1 MAKGKDKLAEFLKE
15 VSNWSWEEFARAEKD
30 PEYTTNQAVVFALI
44 RSCAMQS
51 LSAIK
56 IALNRLDGKLKTPV
70 EIEMPKVFYL
80 YPCAAGSK
88 TAADPASPALPDP
101 VTDAQADRV
110 IEGELIIPPEP
121 DPKED
126 MDEPGPKDLPSMGFR
141 ETLRE
146 MSDFPRTLPL
156 AITELALQT
165 EQWLRNQA
173 PKPQEIPRVK
183 SVVAAHLLI
192 MAQNRNID
200 ALTEVFDQIDGKLTE
215 TIQILG
221 EDIYITNY
229 SAIAPPE
236 ATLNEDGIL
245 QVEATQAQNIWAQR
259 LGEQK

>member
-80 YPCAAGSK
+80 YPVATGHHAQPHS
-88 TAADPASPALPDP
+88 DPASLDP
-101 VTDAQADRV
+101 LTEAHADQV
-110 IEGELIIPPEP
+110 IEGEVLVVPP
-121 DPKED
+121 PKDDRED
-126 MDEPGPKDLPSMGFR
+126 MDEPGPRDLPSMGFR

-146 MSDFPRTLPL
+146 MSDFPRSLPV

-165 EQWLRNQA
+165 EQWIREQA

-215 TIQILG
+215 TIQIIG

-229 SAIAPPE
+229 SEIAPPE
-236 ATLNEDGIL
+236 AILNADGIL
-245 QVEATQAQNIWAQR
+245 QAEATQSQSIWAQR
-259 LGEQK
+259 LMEQK